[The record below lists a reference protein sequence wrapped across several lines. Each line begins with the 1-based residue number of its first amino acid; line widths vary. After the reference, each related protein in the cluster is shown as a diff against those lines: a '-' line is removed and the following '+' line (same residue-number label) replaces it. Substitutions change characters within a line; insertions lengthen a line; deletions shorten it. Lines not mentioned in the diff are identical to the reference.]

1 MQSSSI
7 CILLLVDVVV
17 GIFVF
22 SKEGRQKSSPNP
34 EKYNSQ
40 EPANLDT
47 LKESRH
53 YLFLDKSYPSQELL
67 GKSNET
73 INTLQ

>member
-1 MQSSSI
+1 M
-7 CILLLVDVVV
+7 D
-17 GIFVF
+17 IFVF
-22 SKEGRQKSSPNP
+22 GKEARLKSSPNP

-47 LKESRH
+47 LKESRR
-53 YLFLDKSYPSQELL
+53 YLFLDKSSPSQELL

-73 INTLQ
+73 IDNL